1 VKNTKINKY
10 NFLFSVLFFLLGCFT
25 GFSQT
30 NKFVVTLDAGHG
42 NQDFGA
48 VYNGHV
54 EKKIALSLVLKV
66 GKILEQQ
73 KDIEVVYTRKT
84 DVFIGLVERANI
96 ANKANSAIF
105 VSIHCN
111 ANKNTE
117 AYGTETYVMG
127 MSKNASNL
135 EAAKKENSVVVLE
148 KDYKSKYEGFD
159 PSKPESMISM
169 TLIQEEYLE
178 NSINLAGKVQDK
190 FVNQLGKKSRGG
202 GVKQAPYMV
211 LHKAYMPRILVET
224 GFISNPTEGNY
235 LDSEIGQ
242 DEISSAIANAI
253 IEFKKEN
260 FDGDFISSEVINK
273 VITKIEREEKP
284 SVSVTQKDIPN
295 KIETKAPIKTK
306 EIITEQP
313 VVNGVIFKV
322 QLAAS
327 SEKIETIPANFN
339 GLSTISY
346 TYDSTIYRYSYGEA
360 TNYNDAQ
367 SLLEQAKNKGYS
379 TAFIIAF
386 KDGKSISVKE
396 ALKL

>member
-10 NFLFSVLFFLLGCFT
+10 NFLFSVLFFLLGYFT

-169 TLIQEEYLE
+169 TLMQEEYLE

-273 VITKIEREEKP
+273 VITKTEREEKP

-327 SEKIETIPANFN
+327 SKKIETIPANFN

>member
-169 TLIQEEYLE
+169 TLMQEEYLE

-273 VITKIEREEKP
+273 VITKTEREEKP

-327 SEKIETIPANFN
+327 SKKIETIPANFN

>member
-169 TLIQEEYLE
+169 TLMQEEYLE

-327 SEKIETIPANFN
+327 SKKIETIPANFN

>member
-1 VKNTKINKY
+1 MKNTNIKKY
-10 NFLFSVLFFLLGCFT
+10 NILFTILYVLLGFFA

-73 KDIEVVYTRKT
+73 KDMDVIYTRKT

-169 TLIQEEYLE
+169 TLMQEEYLE

-242 DEISSAIANAI
+242 DEIASAIANAI

-260 FDGDFISSEVINK
+260 FDGDFSITQEPSK
-273 VITKIEREEKP
+273 VIKKTEKEEKANIF
-284 SVSVTQKDIPN
+284 VTQKDIPN
-295 KIETKAPIKTK
+295 KIEIKTPTKTK
-306 EIITEQP
+306 EVITDKP
-313 VVNGVIFKV
+313 VTNSVVFKV

-327 SEKIETIPANFN
+327 SKKIETTPSNFS
-339 GLSTISY
+339 GLSSISF

-360 TNYNDAQ
+360 SNYDEAQ
-367 SLLEQAKNKGYS
+367 TLLEQAKNKGYT

>member
-1 VKNTKINKY
+1 MKNTKINKY
-10 NFLFSVLFFLLGCFT
+10 NFLFSILCSLLGYFT

-73 KDIEVVYTRKT
+73 KDIEVIYTRKT

-169 TLIQEEYLE
+169 TLMQEEYLE

-235 LDSEIGQ
+235 LDSETGQ

-260 FDGDFISSEVINK
+260 YDSDFTSSEVTNK
-273 VITKIEREEKP
+273 VITKTEREEKP

-313 VVNGVIFKV
+313 VVNGVVFKV

-327 SEKIETIPANFN
+327 SKKIETIPANFN

>member
-10 NFLFSVLFFLLGCFT
+10 NFLFSVLFFLLGYFT

-169 TLIQEEYLE
+169 TLMQEEYLE

-235 LDSEIGQ
+235 LDSETGQ

-273 VITKIEREEKP
+273 VITKTEREEKP

-327 SEKIETIPANFN
+327 SKKIETIPANFN